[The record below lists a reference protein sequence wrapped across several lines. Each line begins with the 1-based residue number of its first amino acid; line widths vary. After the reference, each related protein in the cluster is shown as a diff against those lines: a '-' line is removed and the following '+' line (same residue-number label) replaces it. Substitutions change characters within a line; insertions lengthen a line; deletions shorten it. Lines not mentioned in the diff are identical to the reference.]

1 VHRNIAAFGGDPA
14 NVTIF
19 GESAGSFSVSALM
32 ASPLTKGLF
41 HRAIGESGAA
51 FSSGGPLRFESVEV
65 RSKRD
70 SEFVSSSLGTQAIK
84 ELRAMPAQKVLDA
97 SLKKTADDFPRF
109 PPDIDGYFLP
119 ESVPEIFA
127 QGKQSDVPL
136 LAGWNHDE
144 GSFAVAH
151 PQQPLTVD
159 TLKGLATKEFGN
171 KAEEFLKLY
180 PAKDDAQ
187 ARRSIEDFTGD
198 RFIGF
203 GTWKWLEDQTASG
216 KQATY
221 RYRFDQAPPRLP
233 DAPSEGA
240 YHSAEIEYV
249 FGMLDSKAGI
259 TWRPDDRT
267 LSDLM
272 QKYWTNFARTGNP
285 NGPGV
290 PQWPIYQANSGWLV
304 MQLSP
309 QPKPEKDVA
318 RDRYLFLNT
327 YWGK

>member
-1 VHRNIAAFGGDPA
+1 
-14 NVTIF
+14 
-19 GESAGSFSVSALM
+19 
-32 ASPLTKGLF
+32 
-41 HRAIGESGAA
+41 
-51 FSSGGPLRFESVEV
+51 VEV

-70 SEFVSSSLGTQAIK
+70 SEFVSSNLGTQSLN
-84 ELRAMPAQKVLDA
+84 ELRAIPAQKILDA
-97 SLKKTADDFPRF
+97 AVKKTTDEFPRF
-109 PPDIDGYFLP
+109 TPDIDGYFLP
-119 ESVPEIFA
+119 ESVPSIFA

-144 GSFAVAH
+144 GSFAIVH
-151 PQQPLTVD
+151 PAQPLTVD
-159 TLKGLATKEFGN
+159 TLKATATKEFGD

-198 RFIGF
+198 RFIAF
-203 GTWKWLEDQTASG
+203 GTWKWLEDQATSG
-216 KQATY
+216 KQPTY
-221 RYRFDQAPPRLP
+221 RYRFDQAPPRLF
-233 DAPSEGA
+233 DAPDEGA

-249 FGMLDSKAGI
+249 FGMLDSKPKI

-272 QKYWTNFARTGNP
+272 QKYWTNFARSGNP

-290 PQWPIYQANSGWLV
+290 PQWPIYQANSGWMV
-304 MQLSP
+304 MHLNP

-327 YWGK
+327 FWGK